1 MNIDK
6 VSSRAKKLAEQLG
19 VEFKAPDYNSSIN
32 KANKKIDQLKEY
44 SSRKSEYD
52 AAVQNIIDN
61 YSKDDILA
69 FIDSTKSPK

>member
-52 AAVQNIIDN
+52 AAVQNIMDN

-69 FIDSTKSPK
+69 FINSTNSPK